1 MTDPLSDMLARIRNA
16 QKAGHDEVRIPH
28 SRLKLAVARI
38 LKREGYLGDV
48 REGSEE
54 KGARWIE
61 VRLRYVGK
69 REPLIR
75 KLNQISRTGR
85 RVYER
90 HSKIAV
96 VRSGLGM
103 AVISTSKGIMTDR
116 EAREK
121 KVGGEVLCTIW

>member
-28 SRLKLAVARI
+28 SRLKLEVAKI
-38 LKREGYLGDV
+38 LRKEGYLGDV

-54 KGARWIE
+54 NGARWIE

-69 REPLIR
+69 HEPFIR
-75 KLNQISRTGR
+75 NLHQVSRSGR
-85 RVYER
+85 RVYQR
-90 HSKIAV
+90 HSKIPV
-96 VRSGLGM
+96 VRNGLGM
-103 AVISTSKGIMTDR
+103 AVVSTSKGIMTDR
-116 EAREK
+116 EAREN